1 MNTNLERCPQH
12 AWHLEQ
18 EIQDEKLDTKIL
30 NDIEFW
36 ITKENHRVE
45 ALWIAL
51 RGWWNNERTQ
61 QRIHQIKQIL
71 SELNYEKYGHERK

>member
-18 EIQDEKLDTKIL
+18 DIQDE
-30 NDIEFW
+30 
-36 ITKENHRVE
+36 NHRIE

-51 RGWWNNERTQ
+51 RGWWNHQRTEL
-61 QRIHQIKQIL
+61 RLTQIKQIL
-71 SELNYEKYGHERK
+71 SELNYEKYGHNRK